1 MQNWTKK
8 IEHVNEQIGKSVSWL
23 TFLLVLIV
31 CFDVVSRYLF
41 KISFVSIQELEW
53 HLFAIIFLTAAPYT
67 LKLDGH
73 VRVDII
79 YSKLSERKQAI
90 INLIATIIFLIPF
103 CLLMIYT
110 SKDFVINSL
119 MVNETSPDPGGL
131 PARYIL
137 KAIIPLSFFMLL
149 LQALAL
155 VITSALKLS
164 STSKG
169 EI

>member
-1 MQNWTKK
+1 
-8 IEHVNEQIGKSVSWL
+8 
-23 TFLLVLIV
+23 
-31 CFDVVSRYLF
+31 
-41 KISFVSIQELEW
+41 
-53 HLFAIIFLTAAPYT
+53 
-67 LKLDGH
+67 
-73 VRVDII
+73 
-79 YSKLSERKQAI
+79 
-90 INLIATIIFLIPF
+90 
-103 CLLMIYT
+103 MIYT
-110 SKDFVINSL
+110 SKDFVINSF